1 VICLTSIP
9 TGTLSTLTLRECFLE
24 WRFWEAFRPG
34 DRRSSI
40 AWLCSVRYPTT
51 RGFEQLR
58 LEGID
63 RGDIVEV
70 SHRSGR
76 RFHAL
81 VTGQAPGG
89 LALQPLDRRVN
100 YYSCRAREV
109 VGHWAKRGR
118 PRETSDPLEPSPL
131 QLELDTTGR

>member
-1 VICLTSIP
+1 M
-9 TGTLSTLTLRECFLE
+9 
-24 WRFWEAFRPG
+24 
-34 DRRSSI
+34 
-40 AWLCSVRYPTT
+40 
-51 RGFEQLR
+51 R

-81 VTGQAPGG
+81 VTGPAPGG
-89 LALQPLDRRVN
+89 LALQPLNRQVN

-118 PRETSDPLEPSPL
+118 PRETLEPLEPSPY